1 MTAETEGELAD
12 AGVASVS
19 LDALLQQVAQGD
31 QPAFSDL
38 YDRIAPR
45 VLGLV
50 RRVLIDHAQS
60 EEVTQEVFLEIW
72 QSASRFEPNKGK
84 AMTWILTMARR
95 RAIDRIRSSQAGRDR
110 DTRVGL
116 RDYEPEYDE
125 VAESV
130 EIRVEA
136 EKVDSA
142 MRELSD
148 VQRQVISLAYFG
160 GNSHSEIAQ
169 TLGVPIGTVKTRMR
183 DGMIRLRNLMGVA
196 L

>member
-1 MTAETEGELAD
+1 MTAETEGEPAD

-72 QSASRFEPNKGK
+72 QSASRVEPNKGK

-148 VQRQVISLAYFG
+148 VQRQVISLAYYG

-169 TLGVPIGTVKTRMR
+169 TLGVPICTVKTRMR

>member
-1 MTAETEGELAD
+1 MTAETEGEPAGV
-12 AGVASVS
+12 GVASVS

-31 QPAFSDL
+31 QLAFSNL
-38 YDRIAPR
+38 YDGIAPR
-45 VLGLV
+45 VFGLV

-136 EKVDSA
+136 KKVDTA

-148 VQRQVISLAYFG
+148 VQRQVISLAYYG
-160 GNSHSEIAQ
+160 GSSHSEIAQ

>member
-1 MTAETEGELAD
+1 MTAETEREPAGV
-12 AGVASVS
+12 GVASVS

-31 QPAFSDL
+31 QLAFSNL
-38 YDRIAPR
+38 YDGIAPR
-45 VLGLV
+45 VFGLV

-136 EKVDSA
+136 KKVDTA

-148 VQRQVISLAYFG
+148 VQRQVISLAYYG
-160 GNSHSEIAQ
+160 GSSHSEIAQ

>member
-148 VQRQVISLAYFG
+148 VQRQVISLAYYG

>member
-1 MTAETEGELAD
+1 MTAETEGEPAD

-148 VQRQVISLAYFG
+148 VQRQVISLAYYG